1 MLLLALDTSTRQAS
15 LALCT
20 EDELLGEYTW
30 HVGNNHSVELL
41 KRIQRITAECNST
54 MKDIDVVAV
63 ATGPGSFNGVRVALS
78 TAKALAFALQKP
90 IVGVSTLDII
100 AAQQQHWSGPICSIL
115 EAGRSELYA
124 ACYTF
129 DKTHDTNGDII
140 YRMRQLSD
148 YLLRSPQLL
157 ADYLWEQADTWFGLP
172 GKRELPLFLF
182 CGEINP
188 ASRQALYAQMQE
200 KCVFV
205 NSVQAARRA
214 SVLAMLALQQMRD
227 GKEDN
232 PMLLEPLYLRRPS
245 ITTSTRKRPLLGGT
259 SNRPADHSPTGPGET
274 EREEG
279 ALRH

>member
-15 LALCT
+15 LAICT

-41 KRIQRITAECNST
+41 ARIQRIIAECNKT
-54 MKDIDVVAV
+54 MQDIDVLAV
-63 ATGPGSFNGVRVALS
+63 ATGPGSFNGVRVAVS
-78 TAKALAFALQKP
+78 AAKAFAFSLHKP
-90 IVGVSTLDII
+90 IVGVGTLDII
-100 AAQQQHWSGPICSIL
+100 AAQQQHWHGPICSIL

-124 ACYTF
+124 ACYTV
-129 DKTHDTNGDII
+129 DKTGNSNGDII
-140 YRMRQLSD
+140 YSMRKLSD
-148 YLLRSPQLL
+148 YLLLSPQQLTS
-157 ADYLWEQADTWFGLP
+157 YLQEQASTWFGVP
-172 GKRELPLFLF
+172 GERELPLFLF
-182 CGEINP
+182 CGEISL
-188 ASRQALYAQMQE
+188 ASRQALFAQMQE

-205 NSVQAARRA
+205 NGLQATRKA
-214 SVLAMLALQQMRD
+214 SVLAMLALQRLHD

-245 ITTSTRKRPLLGGT
+245 ITTSTRKQPLLGGI
-259 SNRPADHSPTGPGET
+259 SNRPADHSPTGPSKT